1 MKQYLLSLGL
11 LAAGSL
17 TMGAQEQTSQLVSDN
32 IVVPVGTQN
41 HMFIKAFSEPVME
54 YLASHP
60 RIAIE
65 FETADAT
72 IVQQGGAWFKGLQ
85 TGKTKVVMAIYEES
99 PSFKDFPNYD
109 RRLDEVTFEVT
120 VADSVPAQLPKLLDE
135 WGLSRATVDETMK
148 AQGYTDFNATYAAM
162 NPGMTEA
169 ELAPFHIFYTDDYEY
184 PVVYNFFNDY
194 DQLVGAYTLV
204 NNATRLGY
212 MGESEITQYLEA
224 QGYAWV
230 GFDEMGW
237 PVLYNAEKQSQASGG
252 IITVQ
257 GQYYRMLALEYND
270 EIPEG
275 IHNASLDMPTAVITK
290 EGGALVIDAKDQAGQ
305 TVSVYGADGKLLQ
318 QRVLTEGKNRIELET
333 KKPVVV
339 QVGRTM
345 GVKVL

>member
-120 VADSVPAQLPKLLDE
+120 VADSAPAQLPKLLDE
-135 WGLSRATVDETMK
+135 WGLSRATVDETM
-148 AQGYTDFNATYAAM
+148 
-162 NPGMTEA
+162 
-169 ELAPFHIFYTDDYEY
+169 
-184 PVVYNFFNDY
+184 
-194 DQLVGAYTLV
+194 
-204 NNATRLGY
+204 
-212 MGESEITQYLEA
+212 S
-224 QGYAWV
+224 
-230 GFDEMGW
+230 
-237 PVLYNAEKQSQASGG
+237 
-252 IITVQ
+252 
-257 GQYYRMLALEYND
+257 
-270 EIPEG
+270 IPW
-275 IHNASLDMPTAVITK
+275 STTSS
-290 EGGALVIDAKDQAGQ
+290 
-305 TVSVYGADGKLLQ
+305 TTTTSS
-318 QRVLTEGKNRIELET
+318 
-333 KKPVVV
+333 
-339 QVGRTM
+339 
-345 GVKVL
+345 

>member
-17 TMGAQEQTSQLVSDN
+17 TTCAQEQTSQPVSGN

-54 YLASHP
+54 YLAGHP

-65 FETADAT
+65 FETANAT

-109 RRLDEVTFEVT
+109 RRLDEITFDVT
-120 VADSVPAQLPKLLDE
+120 VADSVPARLPELPDE
-135 WGLSRATVDETMK
+135 WGLSRAAVDETMK

-184 PVVYNFFNDY
+184 PVVYNFFNDD

-224 QGYAWV
+224 RGYDWV
-230 GFDEMGW
+230 GCDEMGW
-237 PVLYNAEKQSQASGG
+237 PVLYNAEKMSQASGG

-257 GQYYRMLALEYND
+257 GQYFRMLALEYSD
-270 EIPEG
+270 VVPEG
-275 IHNASLDMPTAVITK
+275 IHNAPLEMPTAVITK

-305 TVSVYGADGKLLQ
+305 TVSVYGADGKLLRQ
-318 QRVLTEGKNRIELET
+318 QVLTEGRNRIELET

>member
-85 TGKTKVVMAIYEES
+85 
-99 PSFKDFPNYD
+99 DFPNYD

-120 VADSVPAQLPKLLDE
+120 VADSAPAQLPKLLDE

-169 ELAPFHIFYTDDYEY
+169 ELAPYHIFYTDDYEY

-305 TVSVYGADGKLLQ
+305 TVSVYGADGKLLRQ
-318 QRVLTEGKNRIELET
+318 QVLTEGKNRIELET